1 MIERNV
7 MNLCVKC
14 YIVIWL
20 VRRIIEIVFCRK
32 YNLLLEILGYKKGE
46 RDLVVEVLLVFR
58 NKWFV
63 ILVKIFG
70 Y

>member
-7 MNLCVKC
+7 INLCVKC

-32 YNLLLEILGYKKGE
+32 YNLLLEILGYKKRG
-46 RDLVVEVLLVFR
+46 VF
-58 NKWFV
+58 NIDDKIIFLWFDE
-63 ILVKIFG
+63 KIKR
-70 Y
+70 YICK